1 MKVLGAVLAAGK
13 GERMRI
19 ARPKPLVPM
28 LGLPMIAY
36 ALDALRRAGIPSPV
50 VIASPETRE
59 PLGRVL
65 GKGVR
70 FVVQPR
76 PRGTGDA
83 VNRLR
88 ALARGAGRLVV
99 INADSPLFEPVHVR
113 TLVARALSARAQVA
127 FATAVVDDPSGLGRV
142 LRDPDGKVANI
153 VEDSEASP
161 EVRRI
166 REINAG
172 LYAFETPAIFSLLDS
187 VEPVGVKRELYL
199 TRAVELALSR
209 GLAVAT
215 APVPAEAALGVNNL
229 AEAALARAVLLSR
242 KLAALMSSGVA
253 VEDPAS
259 THIDWEV
266 SVGPGSVILPGTI
279 LMGRTRVGRD
289 CVLGPHSVVTDSL
302 LGNAVIVRSSYV
314 TGSRMMDGSEAGPF
328 VHVRA
333 GCVLGRGVQLRTHAE
348 VVRARLGDGVK
359 MHHFSY
365 IGDAVVGPNVNV
377 GAGAI
382 TANYDGRKKWPS
394 RIGRGAFLGSGS
406 VLVAPAN
413 VGERAVIAAGA
424 VVPGRRRVPAGA
436 VMAGVPARPLANS
449 RGRKRV

>member
-1 MKVLGAVLAAGK
+1 
-13 GERMRI
+13 
-19 ARPKPLVPM
+19 
-28 LGLPMIAY
+28 MIAY
-36 ALDALRRAGIPSPV
+36 ALDALKGAGIRSPI

-59 PLGRVL
+59 PLSRVL

-70 FVVQPR
+70 FMVQSR

-88 ALARGAGRLVV
+88 ALAPGAGRLVV

-113 TLVARALSARAQVA
+113 ALVARALSARAQVA
-127 FATAVVDDPSGLGRV
+127 FSTAVVDNPSVGRV

-161 EVRRI
+161 EVKRI

-172 LYAFETPAIFSLLDS
+172 LYVFETPAIFSLLDS
-187 VEPVGVKRELYL
+187 VEPVGPKRELYL

-209 GLAVAT
+209 GLTVTT
-215 APVPAEAALGVNNL
+215 APVPAEAALGINYL

-242 KLAALMSSGVA
+242 KLAALMASGV
-253 VEDPAS
+253 VIEDPS
-259 THIDWEV
+259 SVHVDWEV
-266 SVGPGSVILPGTI
+266 SVGTGSVILPGTI
-279 LMGRTRVGRD
+279 LRGCVRAGRD
-289 CVLGPHSVVTDSL
+289 CMLGPHSVITDST
-302 LGNAVIVRSSYV
+302 LGDRVIVRSSWV

-365 IGDAVVGPNVNV
+365 LGDAVVGKGVNV

-382 TANYDGRKKWPS
+382 TANYDGKKKWPS
-394 RIGRGAFLGSGS
+394 RIGKGAFLGSGS

-413 VGERAVIAAGA
+413 VGEGAVIGAGA
-424 VVPGRRRVPAGA
+424 VVPPRRKVPAHTT
-436 VMAGVPARPLANS
+436 VVGVPAKPIRRARN
-449 RGRKRV
+449 GK